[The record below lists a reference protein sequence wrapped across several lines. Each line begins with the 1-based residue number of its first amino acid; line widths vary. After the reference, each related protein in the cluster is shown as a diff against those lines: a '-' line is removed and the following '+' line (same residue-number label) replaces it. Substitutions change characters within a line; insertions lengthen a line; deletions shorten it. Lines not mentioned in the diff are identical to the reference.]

1 MIKQEQIKKL
11 ALEALSDEF
20 FIVGIT
26 VSSTNSIEVTIDGDK
41 GVTIQ
46 KCVEV
51 SRHIEQ
57 ELDRENEDFELS
69 VYSAGLGRPFIVHR
83 QYIKNI
89 GAKVEV
95 VMPNAKPISGIIKSV
110 DETGFDLETTT
121 LEKEE
126 GSKKK
131 VEVIRIQRF
140 TFDSNP
146 EVKNIISFK

>member
-11 ALEALSDEF
+11 AQEALSDEF

-57 ELDRENEDFELS
+57 GLDRETDDFELS
-69 VYSAGLGRPFIVHR
+69 VYSAGLGRPFNVYR
-83 QYIKNI
+83 QYVKNI
-89 GAKVEV
+89 GEKVEV
-95 VMPNAKPISGIIKSV
+95 LMPNIKPISGIVKSV
-110 DETGFDLETTT
+110 DEAGFDLEITT

-131 VEVIRIQRF
+131 IEVIKVQRF